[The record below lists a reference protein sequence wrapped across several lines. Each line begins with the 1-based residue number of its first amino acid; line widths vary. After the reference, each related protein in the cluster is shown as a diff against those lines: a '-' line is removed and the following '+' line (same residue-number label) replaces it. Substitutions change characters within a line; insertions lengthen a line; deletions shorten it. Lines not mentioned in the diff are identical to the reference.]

1 MERIVFKDG
10 SREEFISSN
19 LFKAVEEFSE
29 ILREKLG
36 NDSERIFKEILS
48 DAFDYAVDECSKY
61 TDENL
66 YYGVENPFFE

>member
-36 NDSERIFKEILS
+36 NDSERIFREILS
-48 DAFDYAVDECSKY
+48 DTFDYAVDECSKN
-61 TDENL
+61 TGENL
-66 YYGVENPFFE
+66 YYVVENPFFK

>member
-36 NDSERIFKEILS
+36 DDSERIFREILS
-48 DAFDYAVDECSKY
+48 DTFDYAVSERSKY
-61 TDENL
+61 IGEDL
-66 YYGVENPFFE
+66 FYVVENPFFE